1 MKVAETSE
9 ALIAKHAAIVEE
21 HAILEVVHI
30 AAVHAALEAAHIA
43 VVLIASVEDRTGV
56 AVRIASVADHMV
68 AECHMAE
75 DLTVVD
81 HTEDILE
88 AVGNPTTPT
97 HGPLHSSSAEY
108 RSLIFHN
115 ILPGWPC

>member
-1 MKVAETSE
+1 MADLKVAETSE
-9 ALIAKHAAIVEE
+9 ALIAKHGAIAKE
-21 HAILEVVHI
+21 HAISEAVHI
-30 AAVHAALEAAHIA
+30 TAVHAALEAAHIA
-43 VVLIASVEDRTGV
+43 VVRIASVADHM
-56 AVRIASVADHMV
+56 VADHMV

-75 DLTVVD
+75 VLIVED

-88 AVGNPTTPT
+88 AAGNPTTPT
-97 HGPLHSSSAEY
+97 HEPLHSSSAEY

>member
-1 MKVAETSE
+1 M
-9 ALIAKHAAIVEE
+9 EE

-56 AVRIASVADHMV
+56 AVRIASVVDPMAVECHMV

-88 AVGNPTTPT
+88 AVGNLTTPT